1 MFKINKYPLNCDRE
15 CTWSTLFRSKDLRS
29 SPLPDDRPSIELPTS
44 YINFRG
50 FRRVS
55 FEVSIVRRIE
65 EGVVDRRDYRASG
78 NWIQL
83 RRN

>member
-1 MFKINKYPLNCDRE
+1 MIGNVLGVLCLFHSKGLKVLRCLKAIN
-15 CTWSTLFRSKDLRS
+15 
-29 SPLPDDRPSIELPTS
+29 DRPSIELPTS

-50 FRRVS
+50 FRRVA
-55 FEVSIVRRIE
+55 FEVSIVGRIE